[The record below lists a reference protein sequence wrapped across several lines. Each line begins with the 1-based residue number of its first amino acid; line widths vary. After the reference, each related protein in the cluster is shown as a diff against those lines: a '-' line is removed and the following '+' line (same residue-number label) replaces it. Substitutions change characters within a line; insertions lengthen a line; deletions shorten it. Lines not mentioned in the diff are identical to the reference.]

1 MSFRNCALGLAP
13 GESVRSLCPHAP
25 RSQGRPLAATYDGLG
40 ACRRVRARHRRND
53 GPIVELLR
61 RGALPV
67 VMMVALA
74 ATLSACGTTGSASQ
88 PSPSASS
95 ATGPA
100 AILQQAVSGLD
111 RLTVERSDAFPQN
124 HIRYAFPAT
133 VSVTDVAQ
141 VRLVAKALLELPA
154 MPKGILCTIDLGIV
168 YRLTFSGGGQNIP
181 PVSIR
186 ATGCQQVTG
195 LGATRWLATSPG
207 FWHTLGL
214 AMGLAKPDWA
224 AFRGSGP

>member
-1 MSFRNCALGLAP
+1 M
-13 GESVRSLCPHAP
+13 
-25 RSQGRPLAATYDGLG
+25 
-40 ACRRVRARHRRND
+40 
-53 GPIVELLR
+53 
-61 RGALPV
+61 V
-67 VMMVALA
+67 VMVALA
-74 ATLSACGTTGSASQ
+74 TTLSACGTTGSASQ
-88 PSPSASS
+88 PRSSAS

-133 VSVTDVAQ
+133 VTVTDVAQ

-154 MPKGILCTIDLGIV
+154 MPKGLHCPVDLGIV
-168 YRLTFSGGGQNIP
+168 YRLTFSGGGQKLP

-207 FWHTLGL
+207 FWHTLGR
-214 AMGLAKPDWA
+214 AMGLAKPDWE